1 MFQKYQ
7 TSVREKMIRV
17 VISHGWD
24 GYFLQMEKFL
34 KKDGA
39 LYLNMFGPQF
49 WALKNFKS
57 QIAKCRITKLMISI

>member
-1 MFQKYQ
+1 
-7 TSVREKMIRV
+7 MIRV

-49 WALKNFKS
+49 WALKN
-57 QIAKCRITKLMISI
+57 L